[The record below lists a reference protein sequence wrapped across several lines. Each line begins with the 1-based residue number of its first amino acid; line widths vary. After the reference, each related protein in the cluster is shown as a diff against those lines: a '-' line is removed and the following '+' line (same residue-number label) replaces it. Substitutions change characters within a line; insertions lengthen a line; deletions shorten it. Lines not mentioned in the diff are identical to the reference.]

1 MLPRMVE
8 MITCIVTPRIMPDS
22 LPARVNMRSVRMPR
36 RIVEVAIRLNMRRTM
51 ERSRT
56 MRRSM
61 TATTLVPTTPT
72 WMLRQCRERKNKNC
86 CQ

>member
-1 MLPRMVE
+1 MVE
-8 MITCIVTPRIMPDS
+8 MIMCIVTPRIMPDP

-36 RIVEVAIRLNMRRTM
+36 RIVEVAIRLNMRRPM

-61 TATTLVPTTPT
+61 TATTLVPTPT
-72 WMLRQCRERKNKNC
+72 WMLRQRRERKNKNC